1 MTNCYVSITE
11 SQKETLHN
19 VLRRLYIIVA
29 VALLQTRTNKNRLV
43 TDLWWTCGVSNLKQS
58 LTALLYNN
66 PNVFRGPNVFRDP
79 NVFRGSNVFRGPN
92 AFVVRMSFVQMSF
105 VAQISFVI

>member
-1 MTNCYVSITE
+1 MCPITE

-43 TDLWWTCGVSNLKQS
+43 TDLWWTCGGLVVDLWCLKS
-58 LTALLYNN
+58 KAIAYCFT
-66 PNVFRGPNVFRDP
+66 V
-79 NVFRGSNVFRGPN
+79 
-92 AFVVRMSFVQMSF
+92 
-105 VAQISFVI
+105 